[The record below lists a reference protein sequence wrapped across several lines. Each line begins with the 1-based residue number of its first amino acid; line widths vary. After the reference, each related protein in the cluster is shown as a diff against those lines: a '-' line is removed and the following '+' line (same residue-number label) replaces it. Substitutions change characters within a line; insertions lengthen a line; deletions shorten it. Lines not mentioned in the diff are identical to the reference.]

1 MAEALCCIAA
11 AEFEGLVSN
20 LQSTGYDCQMR
31 WDGGMTE
38 EAEEVLEVLATDP
51 GYCNIGKKV
60 SIAFVSRWECFNF
73 WWPSCGETIGA
84 ELTQIRRMVVDLV
97 AVVQLQNCHAVEEGR
112 WVALASAHS
121 GWDSSLL
128 MEMKRGR
135 CLRRR
140 TLLPC
145 AHAVTRDGCRKLGC
159 DGRRGRWKWVGSIC
173 EAVSRRHHCSQH
185 GMKRVL

>member
-51 GYCNIGKKV
+51 GY
-60 SIAFVSRWECFNF
+60 
-73 WWPSCGETIGA
+73 
-84 ELTQIRRMVVDLV
+84 QIRRMVVDLV

-173 EAVSRRHHCSQH
+173 EAVSDRKS
-185 GMKRVL
+185 VV